1 MALPA
6 RQSLAYAYAV
16 HAGGWVG
23 GWSPGIGDPTFVGW
37 LTVFAYFV
45 AAYLCLRAFKA
56 QKQTPDARAG
66 WRAYV
71 DAAQSCFAAFKR
83 FQRPL
88 DEVPVRAR
96 MAMLWLMIGLLFW
109 ALGLNKQLDL
119 QSALTEGARILAFRF
134 GWYEER
140 RVVQLLFIAVV
151 AGLGVMG
158 VVGVLKLAKGR
169 LVELRLT
176 LLGAAFVVSF
186 VVIRA
191 ASFHHIDRL
200 IDSTILDF
208 RMNWILEL
216 GGISCVAWGAVRERR
231 SRRRLAR

>member
-1 MALPA
+1 M
-6 RQSLAYAYAV
+6 
-16 HAGGWVG
+16 HTGGWVG

-37 LTVFAYFV
+37 LTVFAYFW
-45 AAYLCLRAFKA
+45 AAYFCLRAFKV
-56 QKQTPDARAG
+56 QKQTPDARSG
-66 WRAYV
+66 WRAYF
-71 DAAQSCFAAFKR
+71 DAAQSCIAAFKR
-83 FQRPL
+83 FRRPL
-88 DEVPVRAR
+88 DEVPIRAR
-96 MAMLWLMIGLLFW
+96 LAMLWLVIGLLFLT
-109 ALGLNKQLDL
+109 LGVNKQLDL
-119 QSALTEGARILAFRF
+119 QSAFTEGARILAFKL
-134 GWYEER
+134 GWYENR
-140 RVVQLLFIAVV
+140 RAVQLFFITIVG
-151 AGLGVMG
+151 GLGVLG

-216 GGISCVAWGAVRERR
+216 GGILCVAWGARREGRMRR
-231 SRRRLAR
+231 STAR